1 MNAKRWVALIIAL
14 GVFGFSIVI
23 SVTMALFDSF
33 NDNKMSYQF
42 GDEIEEKVLEN
53 GSGAGK
59 IAVLEINGTIQDN
72 GGASSLLGGEGYD
85 HRAFLKELDKAK
97 EDASVKGVLLRVN
110 SPGGGVY
117 ESAEIHK
124 KLEEVKKRRSR
135 FTYLWDPWQLQAATT
150 CQLQRRKSLLH
161 LKH

>member
-23 SVTMALFDSF
+23 SITTALYESF

-42 GDEIEEKVLEN
+42 GDEIEEKVLED
-53 GSGAGK
+53 GSGASK

-72 GGASSLLGGEGYD
+72 GGASSLLGGEAYD

-97 EDASVKGVLLRVN
+97 DDASVKGVLLRVN

-124 KLEEVKKRRSR
+124 KLEEVKKRRNQ
-135 FTYLWDPWQLQAATT
+135 FMFPWVQWRLLAAIMYP
-150 CQLQRRKSLLH
+150 LQRKNLCFT
-161 LKH
+161 